1 MSRRRVRALMTK
13 IHRGSLLAC
22 VPLRP
27 LPVRDGRV
35 VRFPL
40 PLRMPLMLDVRVVC
54 LRAVVGLAAAA
65 LLALAVARVLLPGL
79 VAARAALIALL
90 PPVAARVVIPRA
102 LTMVPCALQRR
113 VRTTKCQR

>member
-1 MSRRRVRALMTK
+1 
-13 IHRGSLLAC
+13 
-22 VPLRP
+22 
-27 LPVRDGRV
+27 
-35 VRFPL
+35 
-40 PLRMPLMLDVRVVC
+40 LRMPLMLDVRVVC